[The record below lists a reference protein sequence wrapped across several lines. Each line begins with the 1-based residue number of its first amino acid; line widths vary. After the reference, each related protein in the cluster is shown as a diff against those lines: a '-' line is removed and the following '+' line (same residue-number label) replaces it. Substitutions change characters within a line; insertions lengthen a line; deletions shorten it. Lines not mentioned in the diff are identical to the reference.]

1 MSLVMPALVAG
12 IQVFPVAASWIAGS
26 SPAMTEY
33 AVPSVLCHINRSIR
47 CGISG
52 MSAGGI
58 G

>member
-1 MSLVMPALVAG
+1 MYVILRALLRASKDG
-12 IQVFPVAASWIAGS
+12 RAAAPFEASAALRHLRVTATLNA
-26 SPAMTEY
+26 P
-33 AVPSVLCHINRSIR
+33 HINKSIR

>member
-1 MSLVMPALVAG
+1 MPGLVPG
-12 IQVFPVAASWIAGS
+12 IHVFRLGCVGNDVDGRDKPGHEVES
-26 SPAMTEY
+26 
-33 AVPSVLCHINRSIR
+33 HISKSIR